1 MSEPVKLRRAPMFSF
16 RNVNRALVLDMVERI
31 IVCGWYGFFATR
43 FLIVFI
49 ATLDPTTLLLVI
61 SESTVVAF
69 TLFRRP
75 VTTISM
81 KPMDW
86 LLAMG
91 GTIAPLSAMP
101 TGGAPLVSMVLC
113 GLMMIAGLAFQIWAK
128 LTLRRR
134 FGIVAANRG
143 VQAKGPYAL
152 VRHPMYAGYTLTEIG
167 FVLAHPSL
175 WNAVVYAAAFA
186 FQVSRLLVEE
196 RYLSKDPAYLELKKT
211 VRYRLIP
218 GVF

>member
-1 MSEPVKLRRAPMFSF
+1 MPRAFSF
-16 RNVNRALVLDMVERI
+16 TRINRALLLDMAERV
-31 IVCGWYGFFATR
+31 IVCGWYGFFAVR
-43 FLIVFI
+43 FLLAFI

-81 KPMDW
+81 RPIDW
-86 LLAMG
+86 LIAVG
-91 GTIAPLSAMP
+91 GTIAPLSAHPM
-101 TGGAPLVSMVLC
+101 GGIALLPAIIC
-113 GLMMIAGLAFQIWAK
+113 GLMMLAGLGFQIWAK

-143 VQAKGPYAL
+143 VQANGPYAL
-152 VRHPMYAGYTLTEIG
+152 VRHPMYAGYTLTEVG
-167 FVLAHPSL
+167 YLLAHPSL
-175 WNAVVYAAAFA
+175 WNATVYALAFG
-186 FQVSRLLVEE
+186 FQIARILVEE
-196 RYLSKDPAYLELKKT
+196 RYLSQDPAYLNLKRQ